1 MKYFRMLTANIQKFQ
16 TQYLNLISGFEKQVF
31 SDEVNQ
37 KTISMI
43 LDEIVCFWLDRKEI
57 ASLELEDLS
66 SQKECFLL
74 AGAIYLDVKDN
85 EHYIYKALGDEHFV
99 SDPLLKLE
107 NFFRVPSKMFD
118 NKSIEL
124 FRRAYSDLKEMLINY
139 QNYFYVLPIQIIAIS
154 NQEEHIELLQ
164 KFYLTFINFVLNE
177 NFEDSE
183 KFFEKYSTYDQIE
196 NNMVSFFRKNLMLEE
211 YCSEEL
217 SLKEKIETYINSHQ
231 IMVTITKDCSEAG
244 KFWIALQNYVTQVM
258 DIMLISS
265 ITNTIPFIRFEPTFR
280 YLTIVMSTFIEDIF
294 FRTIL
299 EKTIVFYIFHN
310 TVEKEELIKINFDEF
325 VKIVQETSFL
335 KNILQEMKKN
345 NIDIFQKGIPDVA
358 NIINEHFYMKIKDT
372 TKPST
377 EQ

>member
-1 MKYFRMLTANIQKFQ
+1 MLTANIQKFQ